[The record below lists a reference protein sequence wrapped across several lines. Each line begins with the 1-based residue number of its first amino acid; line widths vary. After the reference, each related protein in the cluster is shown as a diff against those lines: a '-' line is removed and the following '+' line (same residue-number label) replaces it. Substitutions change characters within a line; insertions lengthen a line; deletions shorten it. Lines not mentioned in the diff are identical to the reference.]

1 MAAAAGE
8 CAVGQTER
16 VLPNLDTSPD
26 SRLPVRAVLSE
37 VVAALGG
44 GRSAVLVAPPGA
56 GKTTLVPLALAD
68 AFSGRIIVA
77 QPRRVAARAAARR
90 MAALVGGRVGDLVGF
105 SVRGESRVGPDTRIE
120 VVTTGVLL
128 RRLQHDPELP
138 GAAAVMLDECH
149 ERHADTDLALAFLV
163 DVRGVLRPD
172 LALLATSATVD
183 ADRLARCLGGGVPV
197 PVISAPV
204 ALHPTD
210 IVWSPPDRPVRPAY
224 GLPVDPRLLDHVA
237 ATVRRALSE
246 AGGDILVFLPG
257 VWEIN
262 AVAARLANHSSDVDL
277 LALHGRQ
284 TAQVQDA
291 ALAPGIRRRIVLATG
306 VAESS
311 LTVPGVRVVV
321 DAGLAREPRTD
332 HARGLGSLVTVR
344 VSKASATQR
353 AGRAG
358 RQGPGRVYRCW
369 SAAEH
374 ERLAEHAQPEVA
386 VADLTSF
393 ALELACWGHPDS
405 AGLQLLDAP
414 PPAAMQVARATLK
427 GLGALDIEGRV
438 TARGRA
444 IAAVG
449 AHPRLARALI
459 DGADIVGRD
468 RAAQVVA
475 ILADDGLVGSQDDLV
490 TAWRRLRDG
499 VDRGAT
505 ARWREEVRRLTS
517 RRSEELAKAQRA
529 GGTADALTDDLAA
542 GLVVGLAF
550 PERLARAR
558 STGARTYL
566 MVGGTAA
573 ELAPTSILPGA
584 SWLAIAVAD
593 RAPGSVSARVRLAAV
608 VDEATARQAAAP
620 LLVSEDEVAW
630 LDGDVVAR
638 RVRRLGAIVLS
649 DERLAHPDKGL
660 VAGAIL
666 MGLRKEGLGLLSWR
680 PDALALRDR
689 LAFCHLA
696 FGAPWPAVD
705 DQSLLDRLPEWLGP
719 ELARARH
726 RSDLLSIDCGAAL
739 RRLLDWRQAAR
750 LDEVAP
756 ERLTVPSGSRVRV
769 DYSDPRA
776 PVLAVKIQEA
786 FGWHAAPTIADGRVT
801 VVLHLLSPAGRA
813 AAVTSDLP
821 SFWRNGYPQVRG
833 ELRGRYPRHA
843 WPEDPTSAPPTRRTQ
858 PRRH

>member
-1 MAAAAGE
+1 M
-8 CAVGQTER
+8 
-16 VLPNLDTSPD
+16 LPNLDTTPD
-26 SRLPVRAVLSE
+26 GQLPVRAVLSE
-37 VVAALGG
+37 LIAALSV
-44 GRSAVLVAPPGA
+44 GRSAVLVAPPGT

-68 AFSGRIIVA
+68 AFTGRIIVA
-77 QPRRVAARAAARR
+77 EPRRVAARAAARR
-90 MAALVGGRVGDLVGF
+90 MASLVGGRVGDLVGF
-105 SVRGESRVGPDTRIE
+105 SVRGERRVGPDTRIE

-128 RRLQHDPELP
+128 RRLQRDPELP

-149 ERHADTDLALAFLV
+149 ERHTDTDLALAFLV
-163 DVRGVLRPD
+163 DVRGALRPD

-183 ADRLARCLGGGVPV
+183 ADRLARCVGGGVPV
-197 PVISAPV
+197 PVISTPV
-204 ALHPTD
+204 ALFPTD
-210 IVWSPPDRPVRPAY
+210 IVWSPPDPPVKPTY
-224 GLPVDPRLLDHVA
+224 GLQVDPRLLDHVA
-237 ATVRRALSE
+237 ATVRRALRE
-246 AGGDILVFLPG
+246 ADGDILVFLPG
-257 VWEIN
+257 AWEVN
-262 AVAARLANHSSDVDL
+262 AVATRLTRRPSDVDL

-291 ALAPGIRRRIVLATG
+291 ALAPGIRRRIVLATS

-344 VSKASATQR
+344 VSKATATQR

-393 ALELACWGHPDS
+393 ALELACWGHPDG
-405 AGLQLLDAP
+405 AGLQLRDAP
-414 PPAAMQVARATLK
+414 PPAAMQVARATLED
-427 GLGALDIEGRV
+427 LGALDNEGRI

-444 IAAVG
+444 IAAIG

-459 DGADIVGRD
+459 DGAGIIGRD
-468 RAAQVVA
+468 RAAQIVA
-475 ILADDGLVGSQDDLV
+475 ILADDGLTGSQDDLV

-505 ARWREEVRRLTS
+505 TRWRDEVRRLTS
-517 RRSEELAKAQRA
+517 LRTEDLAKTQR
-529 GGTADALTDDLAA
+529 GGRGPTDDLAA
-542 GLVVGLAF
+542 GLMVGLAF
-550 PERLARAR
+550 PERLAKAR
-558 STGARTYL
+558 SAGSRTYL
-566 MVGGTAA
+566 MAGGTAA
-573 ELAPTSILPGA
+573 ELAPTSTLPGA
-584 SWLAIAVAD
+584 PWLAIAVAD
-593 RAPGSVSARVRLAAV
+593 RSPGNVSARVRLASV
-608 VDEATARQAAAP
+608 VDEATARHAAAP

-638 RVRRLGAIVLS
+638 RVQRLGAIVLS
-649 DERLAHPDKGL
+649 DERLARPDSSL
-660 VAGAIL
+660 VAAAIL
-666 MGLRKEGLGLLSWR
+666 TGLRKEGLGLLSWGR
-680 PDALALRDR
+680 EALTLRNR
-689 LAFCHLA
+689 LAFCHHA
-696 FGAPWPAVD
+696 FGASWPAVND
-705 DQSLLDRLPEWLGP
+705 EALLDRAPEWLGP
-719 ELARARH
+719 ELAQARH
-726 RSDLLSIDCGAAL
+726 RGDLLNIDVGRAL

-750 LDEVAP
+750 LDDVAP

-786 FGWHAAPTIADGRVT
+786 FGWQSAPTIADGQVT
-801 VVLHLLSPAGRA
+801 VVLHLLSPAGRP

-833 ELRGRYPRHA
+833 ELRGRYPRHP
-843 WPEDPTSAPPTRRTQ
+843 WPEDPTSAPPTRRPQ
-858 PRRH
+858 PRHQ